1 MLIYGDPNI
10 AVWQILHLYSPAT
23 QSINRAFRA
32 GDPLNVP
39 AHTPIP
45 WKTEHRLIKTGMHA
59 GICVC
64 H

>member
-32 GDPLNVP
+32 GDPPKRTRTHPNSLENRAP
-39 AHTPIP
+39 PD
-45 WKTEHRLIKTGMHA
+45 
-59 GICVC
+59 
-64 H
+64 